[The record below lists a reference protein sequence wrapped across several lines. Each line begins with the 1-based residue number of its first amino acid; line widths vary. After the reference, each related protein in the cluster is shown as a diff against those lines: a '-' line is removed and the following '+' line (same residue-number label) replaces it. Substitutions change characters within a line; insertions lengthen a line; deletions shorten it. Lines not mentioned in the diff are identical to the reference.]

1 MEGDGKAGWLAGLA
15 ESLVERGFII
25 YRRAYT
31 ELRVFFDLNNTS
43 KDGFDLTTEAH

>member
-25 YRRAYT
+25 YRIAYT
-31 ELRVFFDLNNTS
+31 ELRVFFGPEQYL
-43 KDGFDLTTEAH
+43 KRRI